1 MALPIAIAVEALVE
15 STKALTSVMDKV
27 SNVFMESL
35 AFGEDTQ
42 KASLALGT
50 TYEDVTKRFEGTV
63 QGLRGSIQTQFV
75 GAFAAME
82 AGLQGNT
89 AGVAKLINQQ
99 ILTGTQNKQTA
110 KVFASLHALGGLS
123 MDATNRLSASLIET
137 GNKYEISTDVLVTAL
152 NNLQK
157 AFPAA
162 QLAGMG
168 DQMAGAVT
176 QLQAELGPAMAGP
189 LNEVMSLVMDTS
201 MEGYEKLTVL
211 GIGRVREQLMA
222 AQDTATAVNIIK
234 KAMIT
239 AGDRFS
245 DVVGDVNTGF
255 FKLGVATDIFGKEA
269 QSMRII
275 QQRFADHARESNE
288 KAVDFAMTLETLKS
302 EVLSP
307 IIKVLTDKFY
317 PAILESADVLTA
329 GVKKVSEVLAEWIS
343 KLNFSKESM
352 REWTVGALDVMINTL
367 DSWET
372 TIMSFGDL
380 MTDTVFP
387 ALVDL
392 AAKID
397 SIPDPFRWWK
407 QTRSWEARG
416 FEGTLG
422 GMTGPASMRTPQTM
436 DFERAWE
443 GQSKGGMS
451 DGPGIAKKLT
461 GELRKSDLT
470 QEEQTKLLGEIKSEL
485 RRTSRATMG
494 YDTEAAGSARDILR
508 QAYWEPAKFL
518 GAILKEQGKD
528 ELRESLGT
536 RSGLVALR
544 DKLSESWVVQRE
556 SSEELERIAENTDP
570 HTHSDMMSH
579 TVFELGATMEK
590 ILGVGEMA
598 QGFEAVREAIAEGN
612 EDRRALGEGGS
623 SPASEFAPISTT

>member
-1 MALPIAIAVEALVE
+1 MALPIAIAVEALMV

-189 LNEVMSLVMDTS
+189 LNEVMGLVMDTS

-245 DVVGDVNTGF
+245 DVVGDVKTGF

-288 KAVDFAMTLETLKS
+288 KSVDFAMTLATLKS

-317 PAILESADVLTA
+317 PAILDSANVLTA
-329 GVKKVSEVLAEWIS
+329 AVKKISEAFADWIDE
-343 KLNFSKESM
+343 LDFSEQGVRDFTLGIVK
-352 REWTVGALDVMINTL
+352 VMINTL
-367 DSWET
+367 DGWERTIKAAGELFVT
-372 TIMSFGDL
+372 TLI
-380 MTDTVFP
+380 P
-387 ALVDL
+387 AIVRL
-392 AAKID
+392 AGIID
-397 SIPDPFRWWK
+397 SIPDPVAVAKRNMDLGTIFGIPMPGFIGAAARVISNFAGFDTSVQGLESATRTQEQVLARLAETLAHSGESQEDQ
-407 QTRSWEARG
+407 QTILKALETSITAFNKAE
-416 FEGTLG
+416 
-422 GMTGPASMRTPQTM
+422 
-436 DFERAWE
+436 AWE
-443 GQSKGGMS
+443 R
-451 DGPGIAKKLT
+451 PGEFIASLI
-461 GELRKSDLT
+461 
-470 QEEQTKLLGEIKSEL
+470 EEQTREGLKIATDKPFTVKGMGGELLQDL
-485 RRTSRATMG
+485 
-494 YDTEAAGSARDILR
+494 Y
-508 QAYWEPAKFL
+508 
-518 GAILKEQGKD
+518 
-528 ELRESLGT
+528 
-536 RSGLVALR
+536 
-544 DKLSESWVVQRE
+544 DKLEESWVVQRE

-598 QGFEAVREAIAEGN
+598 SGLRAVVDAVKEGT
-612 EDRRALGEGGS
+612 DVALENGGGTTG
-623 SPASEFAPISTT
+623 SPPFYAATNT